1 VAEAAPERCFDPT
14 HNHPIGGGAHWESGY
29 TALLRETWRQA
40 AAATAA
46 AAARAV
52 AAAAEAAAASGSSQ
66 VDSDADG
73 TPIDSASSRR
83 HRPAPPPLIAVES
96 NAEAEMSAVGAYL
109 TWLAF
114 GAFDPHY
121 TANGHFVNMFA
132 AVNGGFFTGFGGTFG
147 HAWGACA
154 DGFVYACHFCCPKY
168 YRGLP

>member
-1 VAEAAPERCFDPT
+1 M
-14 HNHPIGGGAHWESGY
+14 
-29 TALLRETWRQA
+29 
-40 AAATAA
+40 
-46 AAARAV
+46 
-52 AAAAEAAAASGSSQ
+52 
-66 VDSDADG
+66 DSDADG
-73 TPIDSASSRR
+73 TPIDEASSRR

-154 DGFVYACHFCCPKY
+154 CRWLCL
-168 YRGLP
+168 RLSLLLSEISGLAMTSSE